1 MSLLKMLGS
10 LILVISLLVL
20 IFMILVFVKHL
31 SGFWFDFVI
40 IFFLTIIITDK
51 IVSCFNLHE

>member
-1 MSLLKMLGS
+1 MSLLKLLGS

-20 IFMILVFVKHL
+20 IFMILVFIKHL
-31 SGFWFDFVI
+31 SGFWFDFVT

-51 IVSCFNLHE
+51 IVSYF

>member
-1 MSLLKMLGS
+1 MSLLKLLGS

-20 IFMILVFVKHL
+20 IFMILVFIKHL

-51 IVSCFNLHE
+51 IVSCFNLHK